1 MPALGHNGYL
11 AMVKEV
17 TWGTDPGAGYTAQS
31 VMSESLDV
39 KQGFA
44 FEKPIQGT
52 RTTPLLKVP
61 LGITAGGTIN
71 FDADVEG
78 ILGLCLKGILA
89 SEATVDNGVG
99 NGGNHTFTPLN
110 GVSPSFSVLV
120 NRDTTGIA
128 TNIWDHVG
136 GTVDKL
142 DLSAADGGLLKA
154 VATMSFQ
161 KGTNGATG
169 ISPSYTTQNPLVYH
183 TGTMSIAGSSSPT
196 VNVKSFKVSINSG
209 NHNKRGLLGSKYI
222 QQQQPGLFSVTGEVD
237 AYFDSMAL
245 VNDYLNATDVS
256 IELLLTGTAVGSS
269 TRKLDLLIP
278 VAQFT
283 EGVPKNSGAANEIML
298 KLPFTAWLSGAGSP
312 NTLIQAL
319 LVNSQRTAY

>member
-11 AMVKEV
+11 AMVKESV
-17 TWGTDPGAGYTAQS
+17 WGTDPGSGYTSQS
-31 VMSESLDV
+31 IMSESLDV

-52 RTTPLLKVP
+52 RTAPLLKVP
-61 LGITAGGTIN
+61 LGITSGGTIN

-78 ILGLCLKGILA
+78 ILGMCLKGILS
-89 SEATVDNGVG
+89 SEATVDNGAG
-99 NGGNHTFTPLN
+99 NGGNHTFTPSN
-110 GVSPSFSVLV
+110 TVPPSYSVLV
-120 NRDTTGIA
+120 NRDSSGIA

-154 VATMSFQ
+154 VATLSFQ

-183 TGTMSIAGSSSPT
+183 TGTMSVNGSSSPT
-196 VNVKSFKVSINSG
+196 VNVKSFKLSIASG
-209 NHNKRGLLGSKYI
+209 NHNKRGMLGSKYI

-237 AYFDSMAL
+237 AYFDSMTL

-256 IELLLTGTAVGSS
+256 IELLLTGTTLGSS

-312 NTLIQAL
+312 NALIQAL

>member
-17 TWGTDPGAGYTAQS
+17 TWGTDPGSGYTSQS
-31 VMSESLDV
+31 IMSEGMDF
-39 KQGFA
+39 KQAFL

-52 RTTPLLKVP
+52 RSAPLLKVP
-61 LGITAGGTIN
+61 GAITAGGAIN

-78 ILGLCLKGILA
+78 ILGLCLKGILSA
-89 SEATVDNGVG
+89 EATVDNGAG
-99 NGGNHTFTPLN
+99 NGGNHTFTPSN
-110 GVSPSFSVLV
+110 TVPPSFSVLV
-120 NRDTTGIA
+120 NRDSSTMA
-128 TNIWDHVG
+128 TNIWDNVG
-136 GTVDKL
+136 CTVDKL

-154 VATMSFQ
+154 VATLSAKTQ
-161 KGTNGATG
+161 TASATG

-196 VNVKSFKVSINSG
+196 VNVKSFKLSINSG
-209 NHNKRGLLGSKYI
+209 NHNKRPQLGSKTI

-237 AYFDSMAL
+237 AYFDSMTL
-245 VNDYLNATDVS
+245 VNDYINATDVS

-283 EGVPKNSGAANEIML
+283 EGIPKNSGAANEIML

-312 NTLIQAL
+312 NALIQAL